1 MAEVG
6 VDAGSSRIVRTVTSP
21 DEELRTL
28 PTPTEDLAS
37 KGARETC
44 KTNGDFERKF

>member
-1 MAEVG
+1 MIGESLAELG
-6 VDAGSSRIVRTVTSP
+6 VDAGSSRIVRIVTSP

-37 KGARETC
+37 KGAREMQD
-44 KTNGDFERKF
+44 KRLL

>member
-44 KTNGDFERKF
+44 KTNGYFEGKF